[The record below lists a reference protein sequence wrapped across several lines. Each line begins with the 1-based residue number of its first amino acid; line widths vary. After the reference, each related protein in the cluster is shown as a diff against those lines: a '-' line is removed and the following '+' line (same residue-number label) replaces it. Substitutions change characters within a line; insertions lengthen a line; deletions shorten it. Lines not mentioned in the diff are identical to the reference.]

1 MKRKQIDHIPLDLLV
16 EILIR
21 LPAKSLIK
29 FKTVSKIWLSIILS
43 RVFIDSFVSISST
56 RSRFLVAFNNGV
68 FAKRGEKRLF
78 FFSSS
83 QEEGPESA
91 NHYMTLRNLD
101 VSTLIGSCASV
112 HGFMGC
118 QISPRYMICNPST
131 RQVILLPTLPI
142 SPERHP
148 SPDIRGT
155 CLGYD
160 PVSDQFK
167 ALSLISSRLRN
178 HDHVEHLV
186 LTLKGDK
193 RKYSWRQIQGNYYS
207 IPPYSPVTMRVCIR
221 GKVYYGAWTPKFG
234 MEPVIVCFDVRSEKL
249 TFIKAPS
256 RDVLFWQSDSLLL
269 EYKGKLASIVRYPFD
284 IFDSFDLWILED
296 VEKHEWSKQTC
307 AFPLSWWDSVSS
319 LKMSFPGTNK
329 AGELIL
335 APRYLDHQV
344 GPYYIF
350 YYNVETNNIRRVRL
364 QGIADD
370 EEFRHSYGFGKT
382 IRESHAVYITPE
394 HVENLRVL

>member
-29 FKTVSKIWLSIILS
+29 FKTVSKIWSSVILS
-43 RVFIDSFVSISST
+43 RVLIDSFVSITST
-56 RSRFLVAFNNGV
+56 RPRFLVAFTNSV
-68 FAKRGEKRLF
+68 YAKREEKRLF

-83 QEEGPESA
+83 QEEGHEESA
-91 NHYMTLRNLD
+91 IHCMTLPNLG

-118 QISPRYMICNPST
+118 QLSPGYIVCNPST
-131 RQVILLPTLPI
+131 RQVIVLPMLPI
-142 SPERHP
+142 SPVRHLA
-148 SPDIRGT
+148 PDIRGT

-193 RKYSWRQIQGNYYS
+193 RKYSWRQIQGNYS

-221 GKVYYGAWTPKFG
+221 GKVYYGAWTPKLG
-234 MEPVIVCFDVRSEKL
+234 MEPVIVCFDVRYEKL

-256 RDVLFWQSDSLLL
+256 RDILFWQSDSLLL
-269 EYKGKLASIVRYPFD
+269 EYKGKLASIVRYPFNK
-284 IFDSFDLWILED
+284 FDSFDLWILED

-307 AFPLSWWDSVSS
+307 AFPLSWWDSVWN

-335 APRYLDHQV
+335 APRYLQHQL

-370 EEFRHSYGFGKT
+370 EEFRHSYGFGKK
-382 IRESHAVYITPE
+382 ICGYDDVYITPE